1 MGEWA
6 VYELRHF
13 ETTDGRDPLQ
23 EWLDGLRDGR
33 AFAAVLRRIDG
44 MASGNFGDHAFCRDG
59 VWELRIDIGPGYRV
73 YYALRDRTIV
83 ILLCGGDKRRQR
95 RDIEQAVRS
104 WRELQRGNR

>member
-1 MGEWA
+1 M
-6 VYELRHF
+6 YELRHF
-13 ETTDGRDPLQ
+13 ETMDGRDPLQ

-33 AFAAVLRRIDG
+33 AFAAVLRRIDR

-59 VWELRIDIGPGYRV
+59 VWELRIDVGPGYRV
-73 YYALRDRTIV
+73 YYALRGRTTV

-95 RDIEQAVRS
+95 RDIVQAVRC

>member
-1 MGEWA
+1 M
-6 VYELRHF
+6 YELRHF

-33 AFAAVLRRIDG
+33 AFAAVLRRIDR

-59 VWELRIDIGPGYRV
+59 VWELRIDFGPGYRV
-73 YYALRDRTIV
+73 YYALRGRTVV

-95 RDIEQAVRS
+95 RDIEQAVCS
-104 WRELQRGNR
+104 WRELQQGNR

>member
-1 MGEWA
+1 M
-6 VYELRHF
+6 YELRHF

-33 AFAAVLRRIDG
+33 AFAAVLRRIDR

-59 VWELRIDIGPGYRV
+59 VWELRIDVGPGYRV
-73 YYALRDRTIV
+73 YYALRGRTTV
-83 ILLCGGDKRRQR
+83 VLLCGGDKRRPR
-95 RDIEQAVRS
+95 RDIVQAVRC

>member
-1 MGEWA
+1 M
-6 VYELRHF
+6 YELRHF
-13 ETTDGRDPLQ
+13 ETTHGRDPLQ

-33 AFAAVLRRIDG
+33 AFAAVLRRR
-44 MASGNFGDHAFCRDG
+44 AAGNFGDHAFCRSV

-73 YYALRDRTIV
+73 YYALRGRTVV
-83 ILLCGGDKRRQR
+83 ILLCGGDKQSQR

>member
-1 MGEWA
+1 M
-6 VYELRHF
+6 YELRHF

-33 AFAAVLRRIDG
+33 AFAAVLRRIDR

-59 VWELRIDIGPGYRV
+59 VWELRIDAGPGYRV

-95 RDIEQAVRS
+95 RDIEQAVRC

>member
-1 MGEWA
+1 M
-6 VYELRHF
+6 YELLHF
-13 ETTDGRDPLQ
+13 ATTDGHDLLQ

-33 AFAAVLRRIDG
+33 AFAAVLRRTDRV
-44 MASGNFGDHAFCRDG
+44 ASGNFGDHAFCRDG
-59 VWELRIDIGPGYRV
+59 IWGLRIDIGPGYRV

-95 RDIEQAVRS
+95 RDIEQAVRC